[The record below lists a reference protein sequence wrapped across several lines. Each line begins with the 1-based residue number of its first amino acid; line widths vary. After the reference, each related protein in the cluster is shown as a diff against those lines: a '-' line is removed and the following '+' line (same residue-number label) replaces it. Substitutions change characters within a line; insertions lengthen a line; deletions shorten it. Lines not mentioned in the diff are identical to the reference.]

1 MMKPISDM
9 TIDELRA
16 ELEQTRAALANMAL
30 LLEEAEASGKAARQL
45 AKQVMRANRV
55 EGAVVTLKHGPRGLR
70 LVVCAPPSE
79 REERLALEIGR
90 WLEKI
95 FGVRLTGEI
104 EHVGVS
110 ES

>member
-1 MMKPISDM
+1 MKPISDM

-30 LLEEAEASGKAARQL
+30 LLEEAEASGKAARRL
-45 AKQVMRANRV
+45 AKEAMRANGV
-55 EGAVVTLKHGPRGLR
+55 EGACVALKYGRGRLR
-70 LVVCAPPSE
+70 LIVCAPPAE

-95 FGVRLTGEI
+95 FGVRFTGKI